1 MISALSIASVGL
13 SASLL
18 ALGFALHD
26 LWAGTAAVLAAG
38 ALWLLAQWRA
48 QRWASPAGLV
58 AQAVAGAVAML
69 LGVGGGWPL
78 LAIVAALVAWDLD
91 QFAQRMQEAG
101 RVDDA
106 PGQERLHTRRLL
118 IVAGLG
124 GLLGLAALSLQ
135 VRLSFGLA
143 LLMAVVMMLCLSL
156 VIGYM
161 RRAGD

>member
-1 MISALSIASVGL
+1 MISTLSAASVGL
-13 SASLL
+13 SASFL

-48 QRWASPAGLV
+48 RPWASPAGLV
-58 AQAVAGAVAML
+58 VQAAAAAAAIL
-69 LGVGGGWPL
+69 LGFGGGWPV
-78 LAIVAALVAWDLD
+78 LALVAALVAWDLD
-91 QFAQRMQEAG
+91 QFSQRMRAAG

-106 PGQERLHTRRLL
+106 LGQERRHVRRLMV
-118 IVAGLG
+118 VAGLG
-124 GLLGLAALSLQ
+124 GLLGLAALGLQ